1 MFIYLGCANP
11 NIATCELSVAAGEL
25 LFPDQGWNL
34 SPLYQEQ
41 SLSHWANREVPK
53 AFTVHGI
60 SQARILEYSLLSML
74 IEYNGIV
81 GLKTG
86 SKEGR
91 RREHSQS
98 KDIDACM
105 FIYWA
110 LLVA

>member
-1 MFIYLGCANP
+1 MRAP
-11 NIATCELSVAAGEL
+11 V
-25 LFPDQGWNL
+25 PDQGWTLN
-34 SPLYQEQ
+34 PLYQDQ
-41 SLSHWANREVPK
+41 SLSHWTMREVPK
-53 AFTVHGI
+53 AFTVHGF

-74 IEYNGIV
+74 IDSKGIV

-86 SKEGR
+86 SKEER

-110 LLVA
+110 SLVA